1 MKGKT
6 LYFTQ
11 KEIEELLKVLNEWE
25 DLLGVEGEE
34 KYAHHLHNGLGTA
47 WGKLTDANK
56 KKQIN

>member
-25 DLLGVEGEE
+25 DLLGVEEE
-34 KYAHHLHNGLGTA
+34 KYAHHLHHGLGTA
-47 WGKLTDANK
+47 WGKLTNANK
-56 KKQIN
+56 KK